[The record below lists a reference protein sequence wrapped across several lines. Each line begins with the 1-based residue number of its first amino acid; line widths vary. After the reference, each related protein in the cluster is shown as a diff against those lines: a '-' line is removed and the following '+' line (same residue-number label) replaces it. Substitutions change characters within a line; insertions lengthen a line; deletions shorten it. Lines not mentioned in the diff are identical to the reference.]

1 MGPGQDISTE
11 RYYHGVDMI
20 AMFLYILKRAYWIV
34 LAVAVGAV
42 AFRFYVKHY
51 VAPVYEATA
60 KLYIA
65 GSDSTISQND
75 LQLGSS
81 LANDFQEA
89 FKTWRVCDMVN
100 ERLGTQYSYEAL
112 SRMVSTSNPKGS
124 HILYVTVASTDPGVA
139 QSLANA
145 YAEAVR
151 EYIADVMEM
160 RRPQLLEEARRP
172 STAAFPNVKRS
183 TKNGAVVGGLLAA
196 MLLAVLFLADDRIRS
211 AEDVSNTVQLPVFG
225 TIPFQKP
232 KQMETIKEPNGSS
245 PKEMPRALIRV
256 RSLPDRSGAE
266 SIDAI
271 CTGITFAGNKLK
283 RIAITS
289 CRQNEGKSFTAL
301 QLSMCMAKRGK
312 KTLLID
318 GDLRKSVLRDKG
330 LIRLEGSKSGLALF
344 LSGQCELTDAVYAT
358 SVPDLFLLPDGER
371 VNTPLALISSPDF
384 DDMLE
389 KLAGEFD
396 MIFIDTPP
404 IGSVVDAAEIARRC
418 DGSMIVVES
427 RKASGRALKEAVDRL
442 QKTGTP
448 VLGCILNKN

>member
-1 MGPGQDISTE
+1 
-11 RYYHGVDMI
+11 
-20 AMFLYILKRAYWIV
+20 
-34 LAVAVGAV
+34 
-42 AFRFYVKHY
+42 
-51 VAPVYEATA
+51 
-60 KLYIA
+60 
-65 GSDSTISQND
+65 
-75 LQLGSS
+75 
-81 LANDFQEA
+81 
-89 FKTWRVCDMVN
+89 
-100 ERLGTQYSYEAL
+100 
-112 SRMVSTSNPKGS
+112 
-124 HILYVTVASTDPGVA
+124 
-139 QSLANA
+139 
-145 YAEAVR
+145 
-151 EYIADVMEM
+151 
-160 RRPQLLEEARRP
+160 
-172 STAAFPNVKRS
+172 
-183 TKNGAVVGGLLAA
+183 
-196 MLLAVLFLADDRIRS
+196 
-211 AEDVSNTVQLPVFG
+211 
-225 TIPFQKP
+225 
-232 KQMETIKEPNGSS
+232 METIKEPNGSS